1 MTEPKAAI
9 AALTFVLLAPHGAL
23 AQIASRLEA
32 GSITTQQDGEVPTSV
47 LSVAPGIR
55 VNLPYLALAAHGSAW
70 LSGQQW
76 QIADGALSGTLLT
89 PTIKHFRAE
98 LIGNASRALF
108 EQSLENDQVDAQA
121 RVHMLFSQNSGI
133 WVGGGVAR
141 PWRIAVV
148 SAVDVAGGGAWT
160 RLGDAML
167 SGTFTNFFFTKVAA
181 TRDSAGTPQA
191 CGAHNEPL
199 ALSTPTTASLS
210 NTASSSNTGASDC
223 RRLSRFSDLEGS
235 INWAYGWFELT
246 GQAGYRFGDSYDV
259 TPDSRRWAAGTAVL
273 WVTDRV
279 AAVMGGG
286 RVPANPSRGL
296 PARSYAN
303 FGLMLSYSS
312 IPRNSVPVAPRTIAA
327 VKDFEV
333 RPLATGTQKITI
345 RVGGVE
351 TVEVMGDFS
360 DWTPLLLMRRGRDL
374 WDLTLPVS
382 AGVHEINLR
391 LDGGPWLAPP
401 GLPTRRDS
409 FNGEVGLLVVP

>member
-9 AALTFVLLAPHGAL
+9 AALTLVLLAPQGAL
-23 AQIASRLEA
+23 AQVASKLQA
-32 GSITTQQDGEVPTSV
+32 GSITTQQDGEVPASV
-47 LSVAPGIR
+47 FSVAPGIR
-55 VNLPYLALAAHGSAW
+55 VDLPYFALAAHGSAW
-70 LSGQQW
+70 LTGQQW
-76 QIADGALSGTLLT
+76 QIADGTLSGTLLS
-89 PTIKHFRAE
+89 PTIKHLRAE
-98 LIGNASRALF
+98 VIGNASRAF
-108 EQSLENDQVDAQA
+108 FDRSLANDQVDAQA
-121 RVHMLFSQNSGI
+121 RLHMLFAQNGGI

-148 SAVDVAGGGAWT
+148 SAVDVTGGGAWT
-160 RLGDAML
+160 RVGDATF
-167 SGTFTNFFFTKVAA
+167 SGTYTNFFFTKVAA
-181 TRDSAGTPQA
+181 SRDSSGTTQTCGTRNDPLSLAGSS
-191 CGAHNEPL
+191 G
-199 ALSTPTTASLS
+199 SSLS
-210 NTASSSNTGASDC
+210 SSSTATATDC
-223 RRLSRFSDLEGS
+223 RRQSRFSDIEGS
-235 INWAYGWFELT
+235 VNWAYGWLELT

-273 WVTDRV
+273 WITNRV

-286 RVPANPSRGL
+286 RIPANPSRGL
-296 PARSYAN
+296 PARNYAN

-312 IPRNSVPVAPRTIAA
+312 IPRTTVPVAPMTIAA

-333 RPLATGTQKITI
+333 RPLATGTQKITV

-360 DWTPLLLMRRGRDL
+360 DWTPLVLMRRGRDL
-374 WDLTLPVS
+374 WDITLPVT

-409 FNGEVGLLVVP
+409 FSGDVGLLVVP

>member
-9 AALTFVLLAPHGAL
+9 AALTFVLLAPQGAL
-23 AQIASRLEA
+23 AQVASKLQA
-32 GSITTQQDGEVPTSV
+32 GSITTQQDGEVPASV
-47 LSVAPGIR
+47 FSVAPGIR
-55 VNLPYLALAAHGSAW
+55 VDLPYLALAAHGSAW
-70 LSGQQW
+70 LTGQQW
-76 QIADGALSGTLLT
+76 QIADGTLSGTLLS

-98 LIGNASRALF
+98 VIGNASRAF
-108 EQSLENDQVDAQA
+108 FDRSLANDQVDAQA
-121 RVHMLFSQNSGI
+121 RLHMLFAQNGGI

-148 SAVDVAGGGAWT
+148 SAVDVTGGGAWT
-160 RLGDAML
+160 RVGDATF
-167 SGTFTNFFFTKVAA
+167 SGTYTNFFFTKVAA
-181 TRDSAGTPQA
+181 SRDSTGTTQT
-191 CGAHNEPL
+191 CGTRNEPL
-199 ALSTPTTASLS
+199 SLAGSSGSSLS
-210 NTASSSNTGASDC
+210 SYSTATATDC
-223 RRLSRFSDLEGS
+223 RRQSRFSDIEGS
-235 INWAYGWFELT
+235 VNWAYGWLELT

-273 WVTDRV
+273 WITNRV

-286 RVPANPSRGL
+286 RIPANPSRGL
-296 PARSYAN
+296 PARNYAN

-312 IPRNSVPVAPRTIAA
+312 IPRTTVPVAPMTIAA

-333 RPLATGTQKITI
+333 RPLATGTQKITV

-360 DWTPLLLMRRGRDL
+360 DWTPLVLMRRGRDL
-374 WDLTLPVS
+374 WDITLPVT

-401 GLPTRRDS
+401 GLPTRRDNFS
-409 FNGEVGLLVVP
+409 GDVGLLVVP

>member
-9 AALTFVLLAPHGAL
+9 AALTFVLLAPQGAL

-32 GSITTQQDGEVPTSV
+32 GSITTQQEGELPASAFSV
-47 LSVAPGIR
+47 SPGIR
-55 VNLPYLALAAHGSAW
+55 VQLPYFALAAHGSAW
-70 LSGQQW
+70 LTGQQW
-76 QIADGALSGTLLT
+76 QIADGTLSGNLIS
-89 PTIKHFRAE
+89 PTVDHFRAE
-98 LIGNASRALF
+98 LIGNASRAF
-108 EQSLENDQVDAQA
+108 FDQSLENDQLDAQA
-121 RVHMLFSQNSGI
+121 RLHMLFSQNAGI

-148 SAVDVAGGGAWT
+148 SAVDVTGGGAWT
-160 RLGDAML
+160 RVGDAML
-167 SGTFTNFFFTKVAA
+167 SGTYTNFFFTKVAA
-181 TRDSAGTPQA
+181 TRDSAGTSQS
-191 CGAHNEPL
+191 CGTHNEPL
-199 ALSTPTTASLS
+199 ALSATSGSSLS
-210 NTASSSNTGASDC
+210 SSSSGAADC
-223 RRLSRFSDLEGS
+223 RRQSRFSDVEGS
-235 INWAYGWFELT
+235 VAWTYGWLELT

-273 WVTDRV
+273 WITDRV
-279 AAVMGGG
+279 ATVMGGG

-296 PARSYAN
+296 PARNYAN

-312 IPRNSVPVAPRTIAA
+312 IPRTSVPVAPRTIAA

-333 RPLATGTQKITI
+333 RPMTTGTQKITI

-391 LDGGPWLAPP
+391 LDGGAWLAPP
-401 GLPTRRDS
+401 GLPTRNDS
-409 FNGEVGLLVVP
+409 FNGAVGILVVH

>member
-9 AALTFVLLAPHGAL
+9 AALTFVLLAPQGAL
-23 AQIASRLEA
+23 AQVASKLQA
-32 GSITTQQDGEVPTSV
+32 GSITTQQDGEMPASV
-47 LSVAPGIR
+47 FSVAPGIR
-55 VNLPYLALAAHGSAW
+55 VDLPYLALAAHGSAW
-70 LSGQQW
+70 LTGQQW
-76 QIADGALSGTLLT
+76 QIADGTLSGTLLT
-89 PTIKHFRAE
+89 PTMKHFRAE
-98 LIGNASRALF
+98 VIGNARRAF
-108 EQSLENDQVDAQA
+108 FDRSLENDQLDAQA
-121 RVHMLFSQNSGI
+121 RLHMLFAQNGGI

-148 SAVDVAGGGAWT
+148 SAVDVTGGGAWT
-160 RLGDAML
+160 RVGDATF
-167 SGTFTNFFFTKVAA
+167 SGTYTNSFFTKVAA
-181 TRDSAGTPQA
+181 SRDSSGTTQT
-191 CGAHNEPL
+191 CGTRNEPL
-199 ALSTPTTASLS
+199 SLAGSTGSSLS
-210 NTASSSNTGASDC
+210 SSSTATATDC
-223 RRLSRFSDLEGS
+223 RRQSRFSDIEGS
-235 INWAYGWFELT
+235 VNWAYGWLELT

-273 WVTDRV
+273 WITSRV

-296 PARSYAN
+296 PARNYAN

-312 IPRNSVPVAPRTIAA
+312 IPRTTVPVAPMTIAA

-333 RPLATGTQKITI
+333 RPLATGTQKITV

-360 DWTPLLLMRRGRDL
+360 DWMPLVLMRRGRDL
-374 WDLTLPVS
+374 WDITLPVTT
-382 AGVHEINLR
+382 GVHEIKLR

-409 FNGEVGLLVVP
+409 FSGDVGLLVVP

>member
-23 AQIASRLEA
+23 AQIASKLEA
-32 GSITTQQDGEVPTSV
+32 GSFTTRQDGEVPASV
-47 LSVAPGIR
+47 LSVSPGIR
-55 VNLPYLALAAHGSAW
+55 VDLPYFALAAHGSAW
-70 LSGQQW
+70 LTGQQW
-76 QIADGALSGTLLT
+76 QIADGTLSGTLLT
-89 PTIKHFRAE
+89 PTVNRFRAE
-98 LIGNASRALF
+98 LIGNASRAF
-108 EQSLENDQVDAQA
+108 FDQSLENDQLDAQA
-121 RVHMLFSQNSGI
+121 RLHMLLSQNSGI

-148 SAVDVAGGGAWT
+148 SAVDVTGGGAWT
-160 RLGDAML
+160 RVGDGML
-167 SGTFTNFFFTKVAA
+167 SGTYTNFFFTKVAA
-181 TRDSAGTPQA
+181 TRDSSGAPQSCGT
-191 CGAHNEPL
+191 HNDPL
-199 ALSTPTTASLS
+199 ALSAPSAPSAASLS
-210 NTASSSNTGASDC
+210 SSASTGAADC
-223 RRLSRFSDLEGS
+223 RRQSRFSDVEGS
-235 INWAYGWFELT
+235 VNWSFGWVEFT

-273 WVTDRV
+273 WLTDRV
-279 AAVMGGG
+279 ATVMGGG

-296 PARSYAN
+296 PARNYAN

-312 IPRNSVPVAPRTIAA
+312 IPRGSVPVAPRTIAA

-409 FNGEVGLLVVP
+409 FNGDVGLLVVP

>member
-23 AQIASRLEA
+23 AQVASKLEA
-32 GSITTQQDGEVPTSV
+32 GSITTQQDGEVPASV
-47 LSVAPGIR
+47 FSVAPGIR
-55 VNLPYLALAAHGSAW
+55 VNLPYFALAAHGSAW
-70 LSGQQW
+70 LTGQQW
-76 QIADGALSGTLLT
+76 QIADGTLSGTLVT
-89 PTIKHFRAE
+89 PTVGHFRGE
-98 LIGNASRALF
+98 VIGNASRAF
-108 EQSLENDQVDAQA
+108 FDRSLENDQLDAQA
-121 RVHMLFSQNSGI
+121 RLHMLFSQNSGI

-148 SAVDVAGGGAWT
+148 SAVDVTGGGAWA
-160 RLGDAML
+160 RLGDATL
-167 SGTFTNFFFTKVAA
+167 SGTYTNFFFTKVAA
-181 TRDSAGTPQA
+181 SRDTSGTAQT
-191 CGAHNEPL
+191 CSTHNEPL
-199 ALSTPTTASLS
+199 SSLTSSGSGSLS
-210 NTASSSNTGASDC
+210 SSTTSAATDC
-223 RRLSRFSDLEGS
+223 RRQSRFSDIEGS
-235 INWAYGWFELT
+235 VNWAYGFLEVT

-273 WVTDRV
+273 WITNRV

-286 RVPANPSRGL
+286 RIPANPSRGL
-296 PARSYAN
+296 PARNYAN

-312 IPRNSVPVAPRTIAA
+312 IPRTTVPVAPMTIAA
-327 VKDFEV
+327 VKAFEV
-333 RPLATGTQKITI
+333 RPLATGTQKITV

-360 DWTPLLLMRRGRDL
+360 DWTPLVLMRRGRDL
-374 WDLTLPVS
+374 WDITLPVA

-409 FNGEVGLLVVP
+409 FSGDVGLLVVP

>member
-9 AALTFVLLAPHGAL
+9 VALTFVLLAPQGAL
-23 AQIASRLEA
+23 AQIASKVEA
-32 GSITTQQDGEVPTSV
+32 GTIMTQQDGEVPASIF
-47 LSVAPGIR
+47 SVAPGIR
-55 VNLPYLALAAHGSAW
+55 VDLPYLALAAHGSAW
-70 LSGQQW
+70 LTGQQW
-76 QIADGALSGTLLT
+76 QIADGTLSGSLLT
-89 PTIKHFRAE
+89 PTVSHFRGE
-98 LIGNASRALF
+98 LIGNASRAF
-108 EQSLENDQVDAQA
+108 FDRSLENDQVDGQA
-121 RVHMLFSQNSGI
+121 RLHMLFAQRGGI

-148 SAVDVAGGGAWT
+148 SSVDVTGGGAWT
-160 RLGDAML
+160 RVGDAML
-167 SGTFTNFFFTKVAA
+167 SGTYTNFFFTKVAA
-181 TRDSAGTPQA
+181 TRDSSGTTQS
-191 CGAHNEPL
+191 CGTRNEPL
-199 ALSTPTTASLS
+199 SLASGSGPSLS
-210 NTASSSNTGASDC
+210 SSSTSSATTDC
-223 RRLSRFSDLEGS
+223 RRQSRFSDIEGS
-235 INWAYGWFELT
+235 VNWAYGWFELT

-273 WVTDRV
+273 WITSRV

-296 PARSYAN
+296 PARNYAN

-312 IPRNSVPVAPRTIAA
+312 IPRTTVPVAPRTLAA

-333 RPLATGTQKITI
+333 RPLATGTQKITV

-360 DWTPLLLMRRGRDL
+360 DWTPLVLMRRGRDL
-374 WDLTLPVS
+374 WDITLPVTT
-382 AGVHEINLR
+382 GVHEINLR

-409 FNGEVGLLVVP
+409 FSGDVGLLVVP

>member
-9 AALTFVLLAPHGAL
+9 AALTFVLLAPQGAL
-23 AQIASRLEA
+23 AQIASKLEA
-32 GSITTQQDGEVPTSV
+32 GSITTQQEGEVPSSV
-47 LSVAPGIR
+47 FSVAPGIR
-55 VNLPYLALAAHGSAW
+55 IDLPYFALAAHGSAW
-70 LSGQQW
+70 LTGQQW
-76 QIADGALSGTLLT
+76 QIADGTLSGTLLT
-89 PTIKHFRAE
+89 PTFNHFRGE
-98 LIGNASRALF
+98 VIGNASRAF
-108 EQSLENDQVDAQA
+108 FDQSLENDQLDAQA
-121 RVHMLFSQNSGI
+121 RLHMLFSQNGGF

-148 SAVDVAGGGAWT
+148 SAVDVTGGGAWK
-160 RLGDAML
+160 RIGDATL
-167 SGTFTNFFFTKVAA
+167 SGTYTNFFFTKVAA
-181 TRDSAGTPQA
+181 TRDSS
-191 CGAHNEPL
+191 GATQSCAARSEPL
-199 ALSTPTTASLS
+199 AVPSSSGASLTGSSAAATPS
-210 NTASSSNTGASDC
+210 NDC
-223 RRLSRFSDLEGS
+223 RRQSRFSDLEGS
-235 INWAYGWFELT
+235 VNWAYGWLELT

-273 WVTDRV
+273 WITDRV

-296 PARSYAN
+296 PARNYAN

-312 IPRNSVPVAPRTIAA
+312 IPRTTVPVAPMTLAA
-327 VKDFEV
+327 VKYFEV
-333 RPLATGTQKITI
+333 RSLATGTQKITV

-360 DWTPLLLMRRGRDL
+360 DWTPLVLMRRGRDM
-374 WDLTLPVS
+374 WDITLPVT

-409 FNGEVGLLVVP
+409 FNGDVGLLVVP